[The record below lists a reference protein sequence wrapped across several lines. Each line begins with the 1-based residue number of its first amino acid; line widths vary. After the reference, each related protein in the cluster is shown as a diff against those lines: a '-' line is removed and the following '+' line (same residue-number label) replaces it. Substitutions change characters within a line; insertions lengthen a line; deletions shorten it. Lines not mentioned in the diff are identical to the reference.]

1 MPNFLQYVKMFYR
14 HIQEN
19 CCLIDRNENSTLF
32 EYQYQL
38 NVFMKKMSDKRKML
52 SNQLEKCLDDSDISK
67 DESKDKNHNK
77 GKKSRYLITLCCCVA
92 IILVFFS
99 ILGVLIYEFSALQE
113 GTDLHNSYK
122 TATTVSFKYSR

>member
-1 MPNFLQYVKMFYR
+1 
-14 HIQEN
+14 
-19 CCLIDRNENSTLF
+19 
-32 EYQYQL
+32 
-38 NVFMKKMSDKRKML
+38 MKKMSDKRKML

-113 GTDLHNSYK
+113 GTDLHNPYK
-122 TATTVSFKYSR
+122 TATNATLKYSR